1 MIDNN
6 GWELNPFMASNKCI
20 GTSKGQM
27 QMAFIMFGLETDTVV
42 MD

>member
-6 GWELNPFMASNKCI
+6 GWELNPNKCT
-20 GTSKGQM
+20 GNSKGQM